1 MTMTPSL
8 SLNRDQLIG
17 LALGKFRANPLG
29 QTLSADELAQ
39 AVSVL
44 NLAVSEMRGNGL
56 QLWKREMNYL
66 FPIGSQEKYPI
77 SDTAASEWTSTYYS
91 RSLSASAAAGAATI
105 TVDSITNATT
115 GDRIGVILDDGTRHW
130 TTINGAPSGL
140 IITLTAVL
148 PSAAASG
155 NKAFNYTTKAYAPLR
170 VQNDGAFRRNT
181 SNQDVLVSAMSFS
194 DYQNQPNKQSNGSV
208 TQVMY
213 DYKLGT
219 GYLYL
224 WPRPTDSRDVIGVS
238 CEMPFLQF
246 SAATDT
252 PDFPQEFYMALIDAL
267 AAKLYPYYKSNLQER
282 LTLQAE
288 ARTSMTL
295 ALDYRQEQTSVF
307 FQPVIENE

>member
-1 MTMTPSL
+1 MTMTPSV

-39 AVSVL
+39 AASIL
-44 NLAVSEMRGNGL
+44 NLTVSELRNNGL
-56 QLWKREMNYL
+56 HLWKREMNYL
-66 FPIGSQEKYPI
+66 FPVGSQEKYPI
-77 SDTAASEWTSTYYS
+77 SDTATSEWTNTYYS
-91 RSLSASAAAGAATI
+91 RALSSAAIAGAGTI
-105 TVDSITNATT
+105 TVDSITNATS
-115 GDRIGVILDDGTRHW
+115 GDRIGIILDDGTRHW
-130 TTINGAPSGL
+130 TTINGAPAGFT
-140 IITLTAVL
+140 ITLTAVL
-148 PSAAASG
+148 PSAASSG

-170 VQNDGAFRRNT
+170 VQADGAFRRNT
-181 SNQDVLVSAMSFS
+181 SDQDVTLASLSFS
-194 DYQNQPNKQSNGSV
+194 DYQKQPNKTSGGSA
-208 TQVMY
+208 TQLTY
-213 DYKLGT
+213 DFKLGT

-224 WPRPTDSRDVIGVS
+224 WPRPADSRDVVGVP

-246 SAATDT
+246 GAATDT

-288 ARTSMTL
+288 ARNSMTM

-307 FQPVIENE
+307 FQPDMTE

>member
-1 MTMTPSL
+1 MTMTPSI

-29 QTLSADELAQ
+29 QALSADELAQ
-39 AVSVL
+39 AVSIL
-44 NLAVSEMRGNGL
+44 NLTVSEMRNNGL
-56 QLWKREMNYL
+56 HLWKREMNYL
-66 FPIGSQEKYPI
+66 FPVGSQEKYPI

-91 RSLSASAAAGAATI
+91 RALSANATAAALTI
-105 TVDSITNATT
+105 TVDSITNAAS

-130 TTINGAPSGL
+130 TTINGAPAGS
-140 IITLTAVL
+140 IITLTAAL
-148 PSAAASG
+148 PSAASSG

-170 VQNDGAFRRNT
+170 IQADGAFRRNT
-181 SNQDVLVSAMSFS
+181 SNQDVALASMSFS
-194 DYQNQPNKQSNGSV
+194 DYQGQPNKASNGSV
-208 TQVMY
+208 TQVVY
-213 DYKLGT
+213 DFKLGT

-224 WPRPTDSRDVIGVS
+224 WPRPSASRDVIGVP

-288 ARTSMTL
+288 ARNSMTM

-307 FQPVIENE
+307 FQPETGE